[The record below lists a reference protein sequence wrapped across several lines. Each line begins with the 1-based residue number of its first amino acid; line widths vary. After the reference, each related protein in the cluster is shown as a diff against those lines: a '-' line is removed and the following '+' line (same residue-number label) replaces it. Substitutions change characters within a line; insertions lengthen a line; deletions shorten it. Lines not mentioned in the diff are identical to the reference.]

1 MAMINDKPT
10 CDGCQ
15 QEMKLAK
22 RLKNCKTTKGKE
34 YRVRR
39 FHCDTCDLD
48 KTIFA
53 DGTRDERQY
62 DWEEQRAIE
71 EMKSRKYEEK
81 IDRQLESEF
90 IPITQS

>member
-10 CDGCQ
+10 CDGCGEPMQ
-15 QEMKLAK
+15 LQK
-22 RLKNCKTTKGKE
+22 RLKNCKTERGKE

-53 DGTRDERQY
+53 DGTRDERMY
-62 DWEEQRAIE
+62 DWEEQRAVD
-71 EMKSRKYEEK
+71 EMKSRKQEEK
-81 IDRQLESEF
+81 FDLQLKNDF
-90 IPITQS
+90 IP